1 MNVICLTGNLCKDVE
16 LKYTKN
22 NKRYSENT
30 MAVQKGNKNQNGEYE
45 TDFIDIV
52 VFEQKAEYLSNYAK
66 KGNKIEI
73 NGKLR
78 VDNWKDEEGKTH
90 TRSYVVGDSIKILTP
105 KGKVPLDVFEGQVDE
120 SLSEELPF

>member
-30 MAVQKGNKNQNGEYE
+30 IAVQKGNKNQNGEYE

-52 VFEQKAEYLSNYAK
+52 VFEQNPKTIIIIPKISKSIYPMCQICNEMMIFEMKDYKIICRGCKNGHLVNLFINEYEDFQKNRF
-66 KGNKIEI
+66 I
-73 NGKLR
+73 
-78 VDNWKDEEGKTH
+78 
-90 TRSYVVGDSIKILTP
+90 
-105 KGKVPLDVFEGQVDE
+105 
-120 SLSEELPF
+120 

>member
-16 LKYTKN
+16 LNYTKN

-30 MAVQKGNKNQNGEYE
+30 IAVQKGNKNQNGEYE

-78 VDNWKDEEGKTH
+78 VDNWKDEEGKNH